1 MGAFIVKDKDPAKQD
16 DVLGMATLTC
26 EQFTEAGFEGELQ
39 LSNAGS
45 TEAFLKVR
53 VEIGEKVKPEPEQVA
68 GPTHASRP
76 EPILES
82 KAAPIG
88 LCCRAPKP
96 FCVPGSFRD
105 RECPLSS
112 AWCTNFF
119 PNPTKRVLKLSRPA
133 TPGAP
138 VFPNLHETS
147 FDAVAASNAWRHAP
161 HSKFKKRKTW
171 LFAQTVKGTSDSS
184 K

>member
-1 MGAFIVKDKDPAKQD
+1 MGYRVEDDLAFIVKDKDPVKQD

-76 EPILES
+76 EPILET
-82 KAAPIG
+82 KAAPY
-88 LCCRAPKP
+88 L
-96 FCVPGSFRD
+96 
-105 RECPLSS
+105 L
-112 AWCTNFF
+112 
-119 PNPTKRVLKLSRPA
+119 
-133 TPGAP
+133 GAEP
-138 VFPNLHETS
+138 RN
-147 FDAVAASNAWRHAP
+147 
-161 HSKFKKRKTW
+161 HSEYQEAFVT
-171 LFAQTVKGTSDSS
+171 G
-184 K
+184 